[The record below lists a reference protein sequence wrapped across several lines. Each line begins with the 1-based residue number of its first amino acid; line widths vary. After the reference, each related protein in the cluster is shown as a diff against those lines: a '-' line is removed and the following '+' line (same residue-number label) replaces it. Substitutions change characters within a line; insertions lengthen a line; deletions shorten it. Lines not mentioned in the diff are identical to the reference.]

1 MHHSA
6 GSIDQQ
12 LDEVHRMVEDLM
24 IAPHTSHV
32 PPVPAKNPA
41 RSPTIE
47 NADPLSQT
55 YHALSP
61 PESPP
66 RSQNVKKSLPRI
78 PQRPEFH
85 EQSSIVRFNND
96 APVPTSPADVMST
109 SRTSPPA
116 QKRVSEFSFG
126 GSSLRYSSSS
136 YASSDAGT
144 SSVGWQSPSS
154 LLPDSHLSRPYST
167 STKNMSPL
175 PRTPEVCEPGRKADI
190 RHHTLL
196 PPPAMKLGSLCELE
210 RTSTQTSHAMLSP
223 YPSLQPEIMK
233 LHRSSTTTSQKAA
246 FEKEAFRNSAILCD
260 V

>member
-1 MHHSA
+1 
-6 GSIDQQ
+6 
-12 LDEVHRMVEDLM
+12 M

-32 PPVPAKNPA
+32 PPVQAKNPA
-41 RSPTIE
+41 RSPTTE

-55 YHALSP
+55 YQALSS

-66 RSQNVKKSLPRI
+66 RSQNIKISLPRI
-78 PQRPEFH
+78 PQRPKSH
-85 EQSSIVRFNND
+85 EQSSIVRFNDD
-96 APVPTSPADVMST
+96 APIPTSPADIVST
-109 SRTSPPA
+109 SRTSSPA

-154 LLPDSHLSRPYST
+154 LLPDSHLSRQYST
-167 STKNMSPL
+167 STKNISPL
-175 PRTPEVCEPGRKADI
+175 PRTLEVGEPGRNADN

-196 PPPAMKLGSLCELE
+196 PPPAMKLSSLHELE
-210 RTSTQTSHAMLSP
+210 RTPTQTSHAMLSP
-223 YPSLQPEIMK
+223 YPSSQPAIMK